1 MKGAPAFD
9 IDVVID
15 DKCVL
20 RFRCVR
26 AAETMFVAD
35 ECAGGTTDGS
45 ILLGISETDVSVMH
59 LSDKLSYPVS
69 RDECIVSAH
78 AITLPDDSG
87 LLHKPYPLK

>member
-1 MKGAPAFD
+1 
-9 IDVVID
+9 
-15 DKCVL
+15 
-20 RFRCVR
+20 
-26 AAETMFVAD
+26 
-35 ECAGGTTDGS
+35 
-45 ILLGISETDVSVMH
+45 MH

>member
-1 MKGAPAFD
+1 MKGAPAFG

-59 LSDKLSYPVS
+59 LSDKLSYPG
-69 RDECIVSAH
+69 E
-78 AITLPDDSG
+78 P
-87 LLHKPYPLK
+87 